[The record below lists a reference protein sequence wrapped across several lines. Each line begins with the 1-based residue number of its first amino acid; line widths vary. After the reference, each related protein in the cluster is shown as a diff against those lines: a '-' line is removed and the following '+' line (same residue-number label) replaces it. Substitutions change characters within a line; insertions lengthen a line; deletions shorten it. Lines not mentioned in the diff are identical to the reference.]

1 VRSFNFCAGPA
12 MLPTE
17 VLRKAQQEL
26 LDYQGT
32 GTSIMEMSHRSPWF
46 DEVIFNAKASLRR
59 LMQIPQS
66 HEILFMHGG
75 ATSQFYSIP
84 EQFLC
89 GKNAAYLDTGQWSA
103 KAIDAAKRYGNV
115 DVLASTAD
123 SGYRS
128 VPLAAEL
135 KGSNDYAYLHYTP
148 NETIGGLRFDYVP
161 ETDAPLIADYSSSI
175 LSEHIDVSKYDFIY
189 AGAQKNIGPSGVVLV
204 IASKDFLARAKAP
217 LNNVFD
223 YQAQLA
229 GDSRVNTPPT
239 YPIYLAGLVFDW
251 LEQKGGVNALYG
263 QNVKKAELLYG
274 FIDDSDLFSNPITKA
289 NRSLMNV
296 PFLLKDQS
304 LEAQFLTL
312 AQEAGLYNLAGHR
325 SVGGMRASIY
335 NAMPI
340 DGVQA
345 LVEFMGQ
352 FERQYG

>member
-32 GTSIMEMSHRSPWF
+32 GTSIMEMSHRSSWF
-46 DEVIFNAKASLRR
+46 DEVISNAKASLRR
-59 LMQIPQS
+59 LMHIPQT

-84 EQFLC
+84 EQFLNG
-89 GKNAAYLDTGQWSA
+89 GKAAYIDTGQWSA
-103 KAIDAAKRYGNV
+103 KAIEAAQRYGEI
-115 DVLASTAD
+115 DVLASTAK
-123 SGYRS
+123 SGYTA
-128 VPLAAEL
+128 VPAAQEIN
-135 KGSNDYAYLHYTP
+135 GASGYAYLHYTP
-148 NETIGGLRFDYVP
+148 NETIGGLAFDYVP
-161 ETDAPLIADYSSSI
+161 EVDVPLVADFSSSI
-175 LSEHIDVSKYDFIY
+175 LSAHIDVSKFDFIY
-189 AGAQKNIGPSGVVLV
+189 AGAQKNIGPAGVVLV
-204 IASKDFLARAKAP
+204 IASKEFLATAKAP
-217 LNNVFD
+217 LNKVFD
-223 YQAQLA
+223 YQAQVA

-239 YPIYLAGLVFDW
+239 YPIYLSGLVFEW
-251 LEQKGGVNALYG
+251 LEQQGGVAALH
-263 QNVKKAELLYG
+263 QHNIKKANLLYG
-274 FIDDSDLFSNPITKA
+274 FIDQSNLFSNPITEQ

-296 PFLLKDQS
+296 PFLLKDTA

-340 DGVQA
+340 EGVQA
-345 LVEFMGQ
+345 LVDFMQ
-352 FERQYG
+352 HFERQYG